1 MKIKYLLEYMEGE
14 KKKKNE
20 NFCLKEEKKK
30 TKHKCAKFSI
40 SKSVVFVFLCYNDGK
55 VENTLS

>member
-1 MKIKYLLEYMEGE
+1 MKIKYLLEYMEGG
-14 KKKKNE
+14 KKKRT
-20 NFCLKEEKKK
+20 NFCLKEEKKKK